1 MFRGDPRCQLL
12 GMPKPPPSI
21 ECQGEGERTA
31 DIVGIGWRER
41 SGFVW
46 HGTTLCDAP
55 EQSKNIISVPACHSR
70 LDSVMLAT
78 CQTTISAR
86 WNGSSGKPIRPR
98 HGSRTPSRCWRPD
111 HNPYHLLRL
120 VTDDGA
126 DPYLVL
132 GVLVE
137 GAVHTLAKHIP
148 RERQPETTE
157 QLGQLLVE
165 RLKAHGLA

>member
-70 LDSVMLAT
+70 LDFRHAGDMPDHHFRALERLIRQANQASSRKPDFVQMLAEV
-78 CQTTISAR
+78 I
-86 WNGSSGKPIRPR
+86 
-98 HGSRTPSRCWRPD
+98 
-111 HNPYHLLRL
+111 RL

>member
-98 HGSRTPSRCWRPD
+98 HGSRNSVQM
-111 HNPYHLLRL
+111 LAEVIRL